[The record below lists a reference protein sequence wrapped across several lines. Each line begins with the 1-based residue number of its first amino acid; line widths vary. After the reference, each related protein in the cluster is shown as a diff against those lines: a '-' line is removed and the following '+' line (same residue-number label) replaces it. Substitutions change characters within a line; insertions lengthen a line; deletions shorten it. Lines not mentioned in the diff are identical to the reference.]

1 MACVKSLSRV
11 APRSSRAGL
20 GWLAPASSPV
30 PEGGVLRRCEPT
42 RQPPPAAARRKAQTL
57 ELRALPALPAAAE
70 RRASVPERSYAN
82 GSLDFEG
89 NEILVLIFILISL
102 PAGILLLELS
112 PWR

>member
-1 MACVKSLSRV
+1 M
-11 APRSSRAGL
+11 

-30 PEGGVLRRCEPT
+30 AEGGVLRRCEPT
-42 RQPPPAAARRKAQTL
+42 RQLPPLQGSEN
-57 ELRALPALPAAAE
+57 ELCALPALPAAAE
-70 RRASVPERSYAN
+70 RRASVPERSYPN

-89 NEILVLIFILISL
+89 NDILVLIFILISL